1 MVLTVHHLGH
11 SQSDRVVFLCE
22 ELNIPYNLKKYTR
35 SPVLSPPEF
44 KALHP
49 IGAAPVIEDDEGN
62 VKIAETAACFEYIIN
77 VHGKG
82 HLWVRPGEENY
93 AEFLYWYHF
102 TNGTLQPGF
111 ARTMA
116 MRLAGISEDDDTM
129 VRYQQRN
136 QMVLKVLDERLGV
149 VPYLAG
155 EEFTAADVM
164 IIFSLTTMREFCP
177 VDLSDYKNILAY
189 IPKIVTR
196 PAYKRYL
203 EKGDPDIDIEQFT
216 KGPPPPVF
224 AAFKQHK

>member
-22 ELNIPYNLKKYTR
+22 ELGINYQLKKYDR

-44 KALHP
+44 KSLHP
-49 IGAAPVIEDDEGN
+49 IGAAPVIEDDGG
-62 VKIAETAACFEYIIN
+62 VKMAETAACFEYIIN
-77 VHGKG
+77 IHGQGK
-82 HLWVRPGEENY
+82 LLVKPGEKNY
-93 AEFLYWYHF
+93 SEFLYWYHF

-111 ARTMA
+111 GRTMA
-116 MRLAGISEDDDTM
+116 MTMAGILSDNATM
-129 VRYQQRN
+129 ARYHQRN
-136 QMVLKVLDERLGV
+136 QTVLKLVDDRLGE

-155 EEFTAADVM
+155 EEFTAADAM

-177 VDLSDYKNILAY
+177 VDLSDYKNILSY
-189 IPKIVTR
+189 IQKIVTR

-203 EKGDPDIDIEQFT
+203 EKGDPDIDIQQFT